1 MKFGDNLR
9 NLRKM
14 KNISQEQLAGKVG
27 VSRQSVSKWETGESY
42 PEMNNI
48 LELCKIFHCK
58 INDLVNDS
66 ILDIDSLD
74 EEIKMS
80 VVKLKKEQQNKVKGL
95 SKAMSIISKI
105 MQIVLIVGAICI
117 MFVMAFTPFIVN
129 NIEIK
134 DNVISYKMDNSII
147 KIDVLDEDDKLELKI
162 DGHKVADS
170 DSDKEIQVI
179 KDVLTNHS
187 KVEIITYLELGFIF
201 LIGYLAIIYIILKNL
216 EKLSKNIRNGDTPF
230 TLINVKLIKSM
241 AFLMIV
247 AIILPVVP
255 GTIINMLFNI
265 DVDIN
270 IELFNIIEILFLLT
284 MAYIFEYGYQ
294 IQLDS
299 KGKMYG
305 DENE

>member
-27 VSRQSVSKWETGESY
+27 VTRQSVSKWETGESY

-48 LELCKIFHCK
+48 LELCKIFHCN

-80 VVKLKKEQQNKVKGL
+80 VVKLKKEKQKKIKGL
-95 SKAMSIISKI
+95 SKAMCIISKI
-105 MQIVLIVGAICI
+105 MQVLLIIGLTCIV
-117 MFVMAFTPFIVN
+117 FVMAVTPLVVN
-129 NIEIK
+129 NVEIK
-134 DNVISYKMDNSII
+134 ENVISYKMENSVI
-147 KIDVLDEDDKLELKI
+147 KIDILDKDNKLELKV

-170 DSDKEIQVI
+170 DSDKEIKVI
-179 KDVLTNHS
+179 KDVLTNNS
-187 KVEIITYLELGFIF
+187 KLEIITYIELGLLF
-201 LIGYLAIIYIILKNL
+201 LVGYLILIYIVLKNL
-216 EKLSKNIRNGDTPF
+216 EKLFRNIRNGDTPF
-230 TLINVKLIKSM
+230 TLENVSHIKIM
-241 AFLMIV
+241 AFLMII

-255 GTIINMLFNI
+255 GAIFSMLLKT
-265 DVDIN
+265 DVDMGID
-270 IELFNIIEILFLLT
+270 LFNIIEILFLLA
-284 MAYIFEYGYQ
+284 MAYIFEYGHE